1 MMVVISQKQRQNNFM
16 KIKNKFTEMLK
27 CDLPIIAAP
36 MFIVSTEDLVTEAS
50 EAGGVGTIPTLNF
63 RTSEKLRAG
72 LIEIKSKTQKTFG
85 VNLIVHK
92 SNPRWREDLE
102 ICYEHQVPFFITSL
116 GSPKDVIS
124 KVKGYGGLVFCDV
137 TNTKHA
143 EKVLDHGADGLIAV
157 CAGAGGHAGP
167 HSPFALISELKQM
180 TDKPI
185 VAAGAIAN
193 GATILSALALGA
205 SGVSL
210 GTRFIASHEAEASTD
225 YKSAI
230 LNSRSENI
238 QKSQKLTGI
247 PASVIRTPE
256 LSKLF
261 QSPSLIEKLIFLI
274 ESKNQGKTSF
284 SKWLRSS
291 FNYDWNWKKVW
302 SAGESVGQIQ
312 NVKSVKEIFTDLELE
327 FQKQLQELTASVS

>member
-1 MMVVISQKQRQNNFM
+1 
-16 KIKNKFTEMLK
+16 MLS

-36 MFIVSTEDLVTEAS
+36 MFIVSTPELVIEAS

-63 RTSEKLRAG
+63 RSSEKLNEG
-72 LIEIKSKTQKTFG
+72 LTSIQNKTSKNFG

-102 ICYEHQVPFFITSL
+102 ICAQHKVPFFITSL
-116 GSPKDVIS
+116 GSPKEVIE
-124 KVKGYGGLVFCDV
+124 KVKSYGGIVFCDV

-143 EKVLDHGADGLIAV
+143 QKALDHGADGIIAV

-167 HSPFALISELKQM
+167 HSPFSLISELRNR

-193 GATILSALALGA
+193 GASILSALALGA
-205 SGVSL
+205 SAVSV
-210 GTRFIASHEAEASTD
+210 GTRFIASMEAHADSA
-225 YKSAI
+225 YKNAI
-230 LNSRSENI
+230 LNSRTENI

-256 LSKLF
+256 LERLF
-261 QSPSLIEKLIFLI
+261 KSPSFIEKLIFLI

-284 SKWLRSS
+284 SRWLRKT
-291 FNYDWNWKKVW
+291 FNYDWNWKNVW
-302 SAGESVGQIQ
+302 SAGESVGQIHSIKSTKDIFVDLQ
-312 NVKSVKEIFTDLELE
+312 NEMQTHLD
-327 FQKQLQELTASVS
+327 QLNKMFSS